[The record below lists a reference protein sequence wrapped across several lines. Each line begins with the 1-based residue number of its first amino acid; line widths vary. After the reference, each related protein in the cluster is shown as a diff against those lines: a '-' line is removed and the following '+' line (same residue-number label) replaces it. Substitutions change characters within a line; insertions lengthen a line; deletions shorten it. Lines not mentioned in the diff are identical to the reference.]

1 MTGEWPDSPGLRFLI
16 RQGLRRGW
24 LCEDHRVRGGCSNEH
39 GPEGSCPECPLNT
52 LDDAMRGPLGG
63 VIERAHRLMR
73 RKEAGFLLV
82 AEKLPADVV
91 AAVQILHEERQAY
104 LAEQRDREEE
114 IASVKREMGKRG

>member
-1 MTGEWPDSPGLRFLI
+1 
-16 RQGLRRGW
+16 
-24 LCEDHRVRGGCSNEH
+24 
-39 GPEGSCPECPLNT
+39 
-52 LDDAMRGPLGG
+52 MRGPLGG